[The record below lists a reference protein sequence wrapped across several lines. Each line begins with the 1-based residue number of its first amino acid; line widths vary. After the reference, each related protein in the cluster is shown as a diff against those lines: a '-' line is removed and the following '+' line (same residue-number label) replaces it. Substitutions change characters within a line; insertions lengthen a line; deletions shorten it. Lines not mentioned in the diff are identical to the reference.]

1 MSVKN
6 DFSGF
11 VVKNLKV
18 VHQDRVVFI
27 TPHKISVVKDRHDKA
42 VY

>member
-1 MSVKN
+1 MNVKN

-18 VHQDRVVFI
+18 VHQDRVVLKK
-27 TPHKISVVKDRHDKA
+27 PQKSEVVGGR
-42 VY
+42 

>member
-1 MSVKN
+1 MNVKN

-18 VHQDRVVFI
+18 VHQDRVVLKK
-27 TPHKISVVKDRHDKA
+27 TQKSEVVGGR
-42 VY
+42 